1 MRRYEEHKKALME
14 VYDDVDLSVLRAAQV
29 VGMTTSG
36 VADKQTLIAA
46 LAPKVFNKYMQKYEK
61 INILLRRIGLV
72 LPSLYCGK

>member
-1 MRRYEEHKKALME
+1 MSRYEEHKKALME

-46 LAPKVFNKYMQKYEK
+46 LAPKVCNKFTQIY
-61 INILLRRIGLV
+61 I
-72 LPSLYCGK
+72 